1 MALPAR
7 PHVFLGIFAVI
18 QIKFTLQEL
27 PSSGVSCFTF
37 EKLSKQQ
44 SAGVNLKLYNKRWR
58 RWTLSSK
65 PVDEIRENHDLE
77 RYVEHSK
84 LDSERF
90 PVVVANESHDK
101 LSIKRDMDHVYY
113 TSKFY
118 GPTDSPDK
126 DLWVNTEQ
134 MDMGRVH
141 GILSNTHR
149 QTLRVNLSF
158 DFPFYGHSLR
168 EIHVATG
175 GFIYTGDVIH
185 KMLTATQYI
194 APLMANFDLSIS
206 QNSTVIYC
214 DNGTAL
220 VVQWDH
226 VYLQDAS
233 QLGSFTFQAA
243 LYKDG
248 RITFAYKEVPIDIS
262 KINSVNHPVK
272 VGLSDAF
279 VVLHKIE
286 QLPNVRRRT
295 IYEYHRV
302 ELLKSKI
309 ANVTAVEM
317 LPLPTC
323 LQFSSCETCVT
334 AHIGFNCSWC
344 SRLKR
349 CSSGF
354 DQYRQDWV
362 DNGCLIEIKSQSCY
376 RKQPVIR
383 SSTPAMQTG
392 VTAVS
397 ITTTTSP
404 TSASSVTTKLTSTPL
419 FMRNP
424 PTSILS
430 DDSQMDIIEKQTEE
444 QMQTGLLIGILITMV
459 LMVVAVFATIYMYY
473 HPTSSASL
481 FFIERRPTH
490 WPAMKFR
497 RGSGHPSYAEVEAMG
512 QDKEGFIVMDPRDS
526 FLVADRRESLFLT
539 EQREGFIVADQ
550 RERFIIM
557 ERR

>member
-1 MALPAR
+1 
-7 PHVFLGIFAVI
+7 
-18 QIKFTLQEL
+18 KQE
-27 PSSGVSCFTF
+27 
-37 EKLSKQQ
+37 
-44 SAGVNLKLYNKRWR
+44 SAGVNLKLYDKRWR
-58 RWTLSSK
+58 RWTLLSK
-65 PVDEIRENHDLE
+65 PVDEIGQNQDLE
-77 RYVEHSK
+77 RYGEHGK

-90 PVVVANESHDK
+90 PE
-101 LSIKRDMDHVYY
+101 
-113 TSKFY
+113 
-118 GPTDSPDK
+118 
-126 DLWVNTEQ
+126 
-134 MDMGRVH
+134 
-141 GILSNTHR
+141 
-149 QTLRVNLSF
+149 RVNLSF

-220 VVQWDH
+220 VVQWDR
-226 VYLQDAS
+226 VYLHDAS
-233 QLGSFTFQAA
+233 HLGSFTFQAA

-248 RITFAYKEVPIDIS
+248 RITFAYKEVPIDIN

-323 LQFSSCETCVT
+323 LQLSSCETCV
-334 AHIGFNCSWC
+334 AAQIGFSCSWC
-344 SRLKR
+344 SRLQR

-362 DNGCLIEIKSQSCY
+362 DSGCLIETKSQSCD
-376 RKQPVIR
+376 RKQPEVR
-383 SSTPAMQTG
+383 SSTPAVQTG
-392 VTAVS
+392 VTEVS

-404 TSASSVTTKLTSTPL
+404 TSASSVTTKLTTSVKIL
-419 FMRNP
+419 FC
-424 PTSILS
+424 SLS
-430 DDSQMDIIEKQTEE
+430 DSQMDIIEKQTEE

-459 LMVVAVFATIYMYY
+459 LMVVAVLATIYMYY

-481 FFIERRPTH
+481 FFIERRPIH

-512 QDKEGFIVMDPRDS
+512 QDKEGFIVMDPRGS
-526 FLVADRRESLFLT
+526 FLVSDRRESLFLT
-539 EQREGFIVADQ
+539 DQREGFIVADQ
-550 RERFIIM
+550 REHFLIM

>member
-1 MALPAR
+1 
-7 PHVFLGIFAVI
+7 
-18 QIKFTLQEL
+18 
-27 PSSGVSCFTF
+27 
-37 EKLSKQQ
+37 
-44 SAGVNLKLYNKRWR
+44 VNLKLYDKRWR
-58 RWTLSSK
+58 RWTLLSK
-65 PVDEIRENHDLE
+65 PVDEIGQNQDLE
-77 RYVEHSK
+77 RYGEHGK
-84 LDSERF
+84 LDSE
-90 PVVVANESHDK
+90 
-101 LSIKRDMDHVYY
+101 DMDHIYY

-126 DLWVNTEQ
+126 ELWVNIEQ

-220 VVQWDH
+220 VVQWDR
-226 VYLQDAS
+226 VYLHDAS
-233 QLGSFTFQAA
+233 HLGSFTFQAA

-248 RITFAYKEVPIDIS
+248 RITFAYKEVPIDIN

-323 LQFSSCETCVT
+323 LQLSSCETCV
-334 AHIGFNCSWC
+334 AAQIGFSCSWC
-344 SRLKR
+344 SRLQR

-362 DNGCLIEIKSQSCY
+362 DSGCLIETKSQSCD
-376 RKQPVIR
+376 RKQPEVR
-383 SSTPAMQTG
+383 SSTPAVQTG
-392 VTAVS
+392 VTEVS

-404 TSASSVTTKLTSTPL
+404 TSASSVTTKLTTSVKIL
-419 FMRNP
+419 FC
-424 PTSILS
+424 SLS
-430 DDSQMDIIEKQTEE
+430 DSQMDIIEKQTEE

-459 LMVVAVFATIYMYY
+459 LMVVAVLATIYMYY

-481 FFIERRPTH
+481 FFIERRPIH

-512 QDKEGFIVMDPRDS
+512 QDKEGFIVMDPRGS
-526 FLVADRRESLFLT
+526 FLVSDRRESFLNYI
-539 EQREGFIVADQ
+539 FLL
-550 RERFIIM
+550 
-557 ERR
+557 